1 MESRKNEL
9 ENCGFVKTVLMLLVV
24 LYHSCV
30 FWTGNWFTIY
40 PAVFSPGLAWGAKY
54 LNSFH
59 VCGFTLVS
67 GYIFYFQKMEQGKYN
82 HIDQL
87 VVNKV
92 KRLLVPYIFAAIAWV
107 IPVSV
112 FFSGWNGKEIVIKYL
127 LATAPSQL
135 WFLVMLFVVFLG
147 AYALSN
153 CFAKGNFG
161 GLIVCLTIY
170 GVGVLADILLPNV
183 FQIWTACK
191 YMVSFWLGF
200 KLRQKGSD
208 MLSKIPAIVWVLVHA
223 CLFALS
229 ELLLAMDGKL
239 FLLMHLAINLA
250 ANVTGALMAFFVLQK
265 IASLI
270 SVKQNRIYR
279 LLEQNAMV
287 VYLLHQQIVYFVICL
302 LNEVIAP
309 GIHVVVNFA
318 IALGLSL
325 IVGTV
330 LRKFRTTRFLIGEK

>member
-1 MESRKNEL
+1 MEHRKNEL
-9 ENCGFVKTVLMLLVV
+9 TNCSFVKTVLMLLVV

-30 FWTGNWFTIY
+30 FWTGTWFTTY
-40 PAVFSPGLAWGAKY
+40 PAVSAPGLAWFAKY

-59 VCGFTLVS
+59 IYGFALVS
-67 GYIFYFQKMEQGKYN
+67 GYIFCYQKLEQGKY
-82 HIDQL
+82 DCFL
-87 VVNKV
+87 PFAANKA
-92 KRLLVPYIFAAIAWV
+92 KRLLVPYVFTAIVWV
-107 IPVSV
+107 IPVSAY
-112 FFSGWNGKEIVIKYL
+112 FSGWNGKEIVNKYL
-127 LATAPSQL
+127 LAAAPNQL
-135 WFLVMLFVVFLG
+135 WFLVMLFVVFMG
-147 AYALSN
+147 AYVLSN
-153 CFAKGNFG
+153 LFAKENIG
-161 GLIVCLTIY
+161 GFLICLGFY
-170 GVGVLADILLPNV
+170 GVGIFGGMLFPNF

-191 YMVSFWLGF
+191 YMVFFLLGF
-200 KLRQKGSD
+200 KQRKKGAN
-208 MLSKIPAIVWVLVHA
+208 MLSKIPAIVWVLVHV

-229 ELLLAMDGKL
+229 ELLMAMDGKL